1 MFSVHMTYAF
11 LSEPVSLPRSRLLLL
26 LLEAFPF
33 LQFELAEDAL
43 LHAPLVQ
50 QRIQVPRLLKVRLVG
65 VCAGCGE
72 YEVEAAL
79 ALELGFGLPQQ
90 DFLLLRDY
98 VAIDAVQIRCRW
110 QRARHVHGGQV
121 SGDSAEVWVPR
132 ARVMCVFLFTP
143 ALLQE
148 QSLVDTVGAALVANS
163 AGCGLGFA
171 SVLAAQE

>member
-11 LSEPVSLPRSRLLLL
+11 LGKPVGLPGSRLLLL

-50 QRIQVPRLLKVRLVG
+50 QRIQVPRLLKVRLVC
-65 VCAGCGE
+65 VCAGCRE
-72 YEVEAAL
+72 NETEAAL
-79 ALELGFGLPQQ
+79 ALELSFGLSQQ

-98 VAIDAVQIRCRW
+98 VAIDAIQVRCRR

-121 SGDSAEVWVPR
+121 SGDSTEVWVPR
-132 ARVMCVFLFTP
+132 ARVMRIFLFTP

-148 QSLVDTVGAALVANS
+148 QSLVDAVGASLVANS
-163 AGCGLGFA
+163 GGCGLGLA
-171 SVLAAQE
+171 PVLAAQE